1 MISKIK
7 KLGLV
12 GLIGAFIGV
21 PAFALEDGNYNC
33 VVTSMTYNNLTKKLP
48 KKDWQKLS
56 FTKKDQKITDTGG
69 EVFTY
74 LITSKN
80 IDIYK
85 NKNFLIAVP
94 GDDVGTEL
102 FNLNFEDKDD
112 VIYHGTCLKIKN

>member
-1 MISKIK
+1 
-7 KLGLV
+7 
-12 GLIGAFIGV
+12 
-21 PAFALEDGNYNC
+21 
-33 VVTSMTYNNLTKKLP
+33 MTYNKLP

-94 GDDVGTEL
+94 GNDVDNEL
-102 FNLNFEDKDD
+102 FNLNFEDKDG
-112 VIYHGTCLKIKN
+112 VIYRGTCLKIKKQK